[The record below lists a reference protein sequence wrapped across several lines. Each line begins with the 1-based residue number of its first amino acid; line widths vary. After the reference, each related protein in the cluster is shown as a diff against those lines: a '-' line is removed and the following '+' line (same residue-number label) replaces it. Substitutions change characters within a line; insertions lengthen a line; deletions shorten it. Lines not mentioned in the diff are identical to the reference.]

1 MFLPQINTIFFTT
14 NYTNVFLPQ
23 IAQIDTD
30 IFFLYLF
37 VSIRVIRGFFY
48 LSESVQSVAYL

>member
-1 MFLPQINTIFFTT
+1 M
-14 NYTNVFLPQ
+14 FLPQ